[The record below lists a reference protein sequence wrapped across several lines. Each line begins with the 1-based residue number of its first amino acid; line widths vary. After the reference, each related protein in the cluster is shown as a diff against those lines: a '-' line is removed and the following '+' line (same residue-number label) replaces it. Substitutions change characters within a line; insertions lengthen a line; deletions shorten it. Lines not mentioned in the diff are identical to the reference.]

1 MNNLIEEDVAE
12 NDRKIVASLIHV
24 FYFMLLAGI
33 VALSFQNG
41 NESVLMIAIVT
52 TIIAAIATCLANGL
66 KELYKIVGIVIVLS
80 LVFNFII
87 TKEGLQ
93 KNKIETSY
101 NNLIYQNKNYA
112 NTENAKNI
120 KKALENYN
128 AENYKV
134 ALETLRKYNQN
145 ESQDLDR
152 VMNLVN
158 AIKNITPELIPDLKV
173 AMADNFV
180 SLEEYNLL
188 KNQAIK
194 NISSKKLTNEQ
205 LVLLGSIKWSN
216 HYLKWIHSKKP

>member
-41 NESVLMIAIVT
+41 NESVLTIAIVT

-188 KNQAIK
+188 KDQTIK

-205 LVLLGSIKWSN
+205 LVLLGSIK
-216 HYLKWIHSKKP
+216 

>member
-205 LVLLGSIKWSN
+205 LVLLGSIK
-216 HYLKWIHSKKP
+216 